1 MALNNGTTLGHD
13 GAAGA
18 IGDPQG
24 GSDQLAGSSEGNQAR
39 DGRKILAN
47 DESTSGRRRA
57 KAPADARPM
66 IPIASPDN
74 AEFESALQKAKRG
87 NSDGFDWLYKAYNRR
102 VGALVRSEACPDPD
116 EVVNT
121 VFFKAFRSIDR
132 FTGNQANFA
141 SYLYQIARFQVIDE
155 RRARNRRVEIGDDL
169 SLDLADGDAGPEELA
184 ERSDNAS
191 RTFEALQVLTTE
203 QREVLVLRVFFGLT
217 GPETAE
223 ALDKPVGAVRSLQ
236 NRAEARLRGLVES
249 GAVVL

>member
-1 MALNNGTTLGHD
+1 MALENGTALGRS
-13 GAAGA
+13 GTN
-18 IGDPQG
+18 G
-24 GSDQLAGSSEGNQAR
+24 GSEPSDKSSAAIDDDGGSPTATNSSRPGALA
-39 DGRKILAN
+39 
-47 DESTSGRRRA
+47 
-57 KAPADARPM
+57 
-66 IPIASPDN
+66 PIASPDGD
-74 AEFESALQKAKRG
+74 EFELALQKAKRG
-87 NSDGFDWLYKAYNRR
+87 NGDGFDWLYKAYNRR

-132 FTGNQANFA
+132 FIGNQANFA

-155 RRARNRRVEIGDDL
+155 RRARNRQVPIEDDL
-169 SLDLADGDAGPEELA
+169 SIDLIDRSDGPAELA
-184 ERSDNAS
+184 EQSDAAS
-191 RTFEALQVLTTE
+191 RTYDALQALTAE

-249 GAVVL
+249 GSVVL